1 MTPLYVILL
10 ANNKERVEHVN
21 RHLIPSIDKKLFDI
35 QVFPANDF
43 RSGHF
48 FDDLNE
54 SPVFFD
60 STYLQDCLAGKIAC
74 TVSHLNVWLDI
85 VKKNHNIALVVE
97 DDAKL
102 LDNFDRDIPHIFDE
116 LNEHPGWEMV
126 YLHVFEKQYRKIEAE
141 NYLSKAYPTYC
152 KCGYMLS
159 QRGARRLLKFHSTIN
174 LTGDKILRRLVEKN
188 MLNTLIVNNMAIGT
202 AGQAERTYKNESL
215 TSNIWGSPKLIDVLA
230 EETGRSTENI
240 IDQLARAKSR
250 ALVVYSKMLRRFLG
264 TLPAKIR

>member
-1 MTPLYVILL
+1 MIPLYIILL

-21 RHLIPSIDKKLFDI
+21 QNLIPAIDKTLFDI

-48 FDDLNE
+48 FDDLSD
-54 SPVFFD
+54 SPFFFD

-85 VKKNHNIALVVE
+85 IKKNHDIALVVE

-102 LDNFDRDIPHIFDE
+102 LDNFDHDIHHIFEE
-116 LNEHPGWEMV
+116 LDEHPGWEMV
-126 YLHVFEKQYRKIEAE
+126 YLHVFGKQYREIEAE

-159 QRGARRLLKFHSTIN
+159 QRGARKLLKFHSTIN

-188 MLNTLIVNNMAIGT
+188 LLNTLIVNKMAIGT
-202 AGQAERTYKNESL
+202 AGQVERTYESESL

-230 EETGRSTENI
+230 EETGKSPEHV

-250 ALVVYSKMLRRFLG
+250 KLVVYLKKLRRYL
-264 TLPAKIR
+264 